1 MYLAEKAN
9 ASTEKNA
16 VYFKMVGE
24 SKVERGGCVFRRVY
38 IDGGKEIGEN
48 RRAVE
53 GAGDAK
59 GLGKG
64 GKDQF
69 EVEEVEYEAERRMT
83 EIGART
89 GGGEVYML
97 RMAFVRW

>member
-9 ASTEKNA
+9 ALMKKND
-16 VYFKMVGE
+16 VYFKMVDE
-24 SKVERGGCVFRRVY
+24 SKVERGRCVFRRVY
-38 IDGGKEIGEN
+38 IDEGKEIREN
-48 RRAVE
+48 RGAVE

-64 GKDQF
+64 RKDQF
-69 EVEEVEYEAERRMT
+69 EVEGVEYEAERRMT

-89 GGGEVYML
+89 GGGEG
-97 RMAFVRW
+97 

>member
-1 MYLAEKAN
+1 VYLAEEGN
-9 ASTEKNA
+9 ASTENNA

-24 SKVERGGCVFRRVY
+24 SKVERGGCVFRGFY
-38 IDGGKEIGEN
+38 IDGGKEMEGN
-48 RRAVE
+48 RHAVE

-69 EVEEVEYEAERRMT
+69 KFEGVEYEVERRMT
-83 EIGART
+83 EIGTRT
-89 GGGEVYML
+89 GGGEGL
-97 RMAFVRW
+97 DA